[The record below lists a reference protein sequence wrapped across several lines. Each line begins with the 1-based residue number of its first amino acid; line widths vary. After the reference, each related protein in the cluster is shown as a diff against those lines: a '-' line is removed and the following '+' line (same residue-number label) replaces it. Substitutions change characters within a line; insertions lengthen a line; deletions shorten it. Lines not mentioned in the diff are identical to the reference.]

1 MIFMTIAERIK
12 QQRKIHDVSQEELSN
27 KSGISV
33 KTIQRWESAE
43 RSPRVDELQ
52 KVSQVLNVPLE
63 DLIVNDNFKIE
74 EPAKEIR
81 RNNLQNMAYWGGVL
95 DNAKVAAENNENLHT
110 IYTLLSDAL
119 GVIKTAMS
127 QPV

>member
-1 MIFMTIAERIK
+1 MTIAERIK

-43 RSPRVDELQ
+43 RSPRIDELQ

>member
-1 MIFMTIAERIK
+1 MTIAERIK

-43 RSPRVDELQ
+43 RSPRIDELQ
-52 KVSQVLNVPLE
+52 KVSQVLNVSLE
-63 DLIVNDNFKIE
+63 DLIVNDNLKFE

-95 DNAKVAAENNENLHT
+95 DNAKVAAENNENLHI

>member
-1 MIFMTIAERIK
+1 MTIAERIK

-43 RSPRVDELQ
+43 RSPRIDELQ
-52 KVSQVLNVPLE
+52 KVSQVLNVSLE
-63 DLIVNDNFKIE
+63 DLITNDNFKIE
-74 EPAKEIR
+74 EPVKEIK

-119 GVIKTAMS
+119 GVIKTAMG

>member
-1 MIFMTIAERIK
+1 MTIAERIK

-43 RSPRVDELQ
+43 RSPRIDELQ
-52 KVSQVLNVPLE
+52 KVSQVLNVSLE
-63 DLIVNDNFKIE
+63 DLIVNDNFKFE

-110 IYTLLSDAL
+110 IYMLLSDAL

>member
-1 MIFMTIAERIK
+1 MTIAERIK

-43 RSPRVDELQ
+43 RSPRIDELQ

-74 EPAKEIR
+74 ESAKEIR

-95 DNAKVAAENNENLHT
+95 DNAKVAAENNENLHI

>member
-1 MIFMTIAERIK
+1 MTIAERIK

-43 RSPRVDELQ
+43 RSPRIDELQ

-63 DLIVNDNFKIE
+63 DLIVSDNFKFE

-95 DNAKVAAENNENLHT
+95 DNAKVAAENNENLHI